1 MREVLKTAFRCSS
14 GRLEFPNQLCC
25 FGGLES
31 AGKLYHGHEMFE
43 CIFKILW
50 EEKIPRL
57 LREIVRKISVLAFLN
72 LSEICDEKM

>member
-1 MREVLKTAFRCSS
+1 
-14 GRLEFPNQLCC
+14 
-25 FGGLES
+25 
-31 AGKLYHGHEMFE
+31 MFE

-72 LSEICDEKM
+72 LSEICNEKM